1 MSVLEASDDDAAG
14 STALSRLHHCGDTAV
29 MHTSPPPPATPAGPT
44 GCSAASL
51 ALLQDVRGTLA
62 QRLARGE
69 PFWLYAYGS
78 LLWRP
83 QFEPAEI
90 RPARL
95 WGFHRALRMR
105 SRVNRGSP
113 ECPGLVF
120 ALLPG
125 GSCVGQ
131 VHRAGSQEALAELDR
146 LWEREMPNGVYTPR
160 WLRCHT
166 PDGPVQALAFT
177 LDPDHPSHTGRLD
190 DAAHLEIFRH
200 ASGRFGRTVDYLDHT
215 AQRLQALSIRDAEV
229 SRLVRLARRHGLLPG
244 EDGR

>member
-1 MSVLEASDDDAAG
+1 MSL
-14 STALSRLHHCGDTAV
+14 
-29 MHTSPPPPATPAGPT
+29 PPPSPAAPS
-44 GCSAASL
+44 GCSAHSL
-51 ALLQDVRGTLA
+51 QLLQTTRQQLIERMDRGD
-62 QRLARGE
+62 

-83 QFEPAEI
+83 QFDPAEI

-95 WGFHRALRMR
+95 WGHHRALRMR

-113 ECPGLVF
+113 DCPGLVF

-131 VHRAGSQEALAELDR
+131 VHRASTEDTMQQLEA
-146 LWEREMPNGVYTPR
+146 LWEREMPNGVYAPR

-166 PDGPVQALAFT
+166 PEGPVEALAFT
-177 LDPDHPSHTGRLD
+177 LDPAHPSHTGRLD
-190 DAAHLEIFRH
+190 DATHLEIFQR
-200 ASGRFGRTVDYLDHT
+200 AEGRYGRTVDYLHRT
-215 AQRLQALSIRDAEV
+215 AQCLQALSIHDAEV

-244 EDGR
+244 EDGA

>member
-1 MSVLEASDDDAAG
+1 M
-14 STALSRLHHCGDTAV
+14 T
-29 MHTSPPPPATPAGPT
+29 PPPPTPPT
-44 GCSAASL
+44 TTVCSAHSL
-51 ALLQDVRGTLA
+51 RLLQTARQHLHD
-62 QRLARGE
+62 RLTQGE

-78 LLWRP
+78 LLWKP
-83 QFEPAEI
+83 QFAPEEI

-95 WGFHRALRMR
+95 WGYHRALRMR
-105 SRVNRGSP
+105 SRVNRGSA

-131 VHRAGSQEALAELDR
+131 VHRADPADALHQLDM

-166 PDGPVQALAFT
+166 PQGPVTALAFT

-190 DAAHLEIFRH
+190 DAAHLAVFRD
-200 ASGRFGRTVDYLDHT
+200 AAGRYGRTVDYLHHT
-215 AQRLQALSIRDAEV
+215 AQCLRALSIHDAEV
-229 SRLVRLARRHGLLPG
+229 SRLVRLARDHGLLPG
-244 EDGR
+244 QDGI

>member
-1 MSVLEASDDDAAG
+1 M
-14 STALSRLHHCGDTAV
+14 
-29 MHTSPPPPATPAGPT
+29 PPPLPPSAAPS
-44 GCSAASL
+44 GCSAHAL
-51 ALLQDVRGTLA
+51 ALLQTTRQHLTA
-62 QRLARGE
+62 RLDQGQ

-83 QFEPAEI
+83 QFVPTEI

-95 WGFHRALRMR
+95 WGHHRALRMR

-113 ECPGLVF
+113 DCPGLVF

-131 VHRAGSQEALAELDR
+131 VHRASAADALPQLDA

-166 PDGPVQALAFT
+166 PDGPVEALAFT
-177 LDPDHPSHTGRLD
+177 LDPAHPSHAGRLD
-190 DAAHLEIFRH
+190 DAAHLAIFRG
-200 ASGRFGRTVDYLDHT
+200 AAGRYGRTVDYLHRT
-215 AQRLQALSIRDAEV
+215 EQTLQALSIRDAEV
-229 SRLVRLARRHGLLPG
+229 SRLVRLARADGLLPG
-244 EDGR
+244 EDGAG

>member
-1 MSVLEASDDDAAG
+1 MQTQTAPRSVPAS
-14 STALSRLHHCGDTAV
+14 
-29 MHTSPPPPATPAGPT
+29 
-44 GCSAASL
+44 CSAHAL
-51 ALLQDVRGTLA
+51 ALLEITRQQLAGRLERGG
-62 QRLARGE
+62 Q
-69 PFWLYAYGS
+69 FWLYAYGS

-95 WGFHRALRMR
+95 WGQHRALRMR

-131 VHRAGSQEALAELDR
+131 VHRADGAKALSLLDT

-166 PDGPVQALAFT
+166 PDGPVEALAFT
-177 LDPDHPSHTGRLD
+177 LDPGHPSHTGRLD
-190 DAAHLEIFRH
+190 DATHLTIFRE
-200 ASGRFGRTVDYLDHT
+200 
-215 AQRLQALSIRDAEV
+215 AEV
-229 SRLVRLARRHGLLPG
+229 SRLVRLARREGLLPG
-244 EDGR
+244 DDGA

>member
-1 MSVLEASDDDAAG
+1 M
-14 STALSRLHHCGDTAV
+14 T
-29 MHTSPPPPATPAGPT
+29 PPTLPLVGPA
-44 GCSAASL
+44 GCSAHAL
-51 ALLQDVRGTLA
+51 ALWHTTRQQLQVRLDAG
-62 QRLARGE
+62 Q

-83 QFEPAEI
+83 QFAPDEI

-95 WGFHRALRMR
+95 WGHHRALRMR

-113 ECPGLVF
+113 DCPGLVF

-131 VHRAGSQEALAELDR
+131 VHRARVDEALGQLDA

-166 PDGPVQALAFT
+166 PDGPVEALAFT
-177 LDPDHPSHTGRLD
+177 LDPAHPSHTGRLD
-190 DAAHLEIFRH
+190 DAAHVTIFRH
-200 ASGRFGRTVDYLDHT
+200 AEGRYGRTVDYLHRT
-215 AQRLQALSIRDAEV
+215 ALCLQALAIRDAEV

-244 EDGR
+244 QDGAG

>member
-1 MSVLEASDDDAAG
+1 MSTSLAC
-14 STALSRLHHCGDTAV
+14 STHA
-29 MHTSPPPPATPAGPT
+29 
-44 GCSAASL
+44 L
-51 ALLQDVRGTLA
+51 ALLQTTRQQLAERLDRGG
-62 QRLARGE
+62 Q
-69 PFWLYAYGS
+69 FWLYAYGS

-95 WGFHRALRMR
+95 WGHHRALRMR

-131 VHRAGSQEALAELDR
+131 VHRAGNEDALLQLDA

-166 PDGPVQALAFT
+166 PDGAVEALAFT
-177 LDPDHPSHTGRLD
+177 LDPAHPSHTGRLD
-190 DAAHLEIFRH
+190 DATHLTIFRD
-200 ASGRFGRTVDYLDHT
+200 AEGRYGRTVDYLHRT
-215 AQRLQALSIRDAEV
+215 ALRLQALSIHDAEV
-229 SRLVRLARRHGLLPG
+229 SRLVRLARGHGLLPG
-244 EDGR
+244 KDSA

>member
-1 MSVLEASDDDAAG
+1 MQTQTAPLAAQPTAPAS
-14 STALSRLHHCGDTAV
+14 
-29 MHTSPPPPATPAGPT
+29 
-44 GCSAASL
+44 CSAHAL
-51 ALLQDVRGTLA
+51 ALLETTRQQLA
-62 QRLARGE
+62 ARLEQGG

-95 WGFHRALRMR
+95 WGHHRALRMR

-131 VHRAGSQEALAELDR
+131 VHRADNVQALSLLDT

-166 PDGPVQALAFT
+166 PDGTVEALAFT
-177 LDPDHPSHTGRLD
+177 LDPGHPSHTGRLD
-190 DAAHLEIFRH
+190 DATHLAIFRD
-200 ASGRFGRTVDYLDHT
+200 AKGRYGRTVDYLHRT
-215 AQRLQALSIRDAEV
+215 AQCLQALSIRDTEV
-229 SRLVRLARRHGLLPG
+229 SRLVRLARREGLLPG
-244 EDGR
+244 DDGV

>member
-1 MSVLEASDDDAAG
+1 MHVP
-14 STALSRLHHCGDTAV
+14 LH
-29 MHTSPPPPATPAGPT
+29 PPAAPA
-44 GCSAASL
+44 GCSAHSL
-51 ALLQDVRGTLA
+51 TLLQATRQQLAERLDRGV
-62 QRLARGE
+62 

-83 QFEPAEI
+83 QFDPAEI

-95 WGFHRALRMR
+95 WGHHRALRMR

-125 GSCVGQ
+125 GSCTGQ
-131 VHRAGSQEALAELDR
+131 VHRAQAGDALQQLDT

-166 PDGPVQALAFT
+166 PAGPVEALAFT
-177 LDPDHPSHTGRLD
+177 LDPAHPSHTGRLD
-190 DAAHLEIFRH
+190 DAAHLAIFRN
-200 ASGRFGRTVDYLDHT
+200 AEGRYGRTVDYLHRT
-215 AQRLQALSIRDAEV
+215 ALCLQTLSIRDAEV
-229 SRLVRLARRHGLLPG
+229 SRLVRLARADGLLPG
-244 EDGR
+244 EDGT

>member
-1 MSVLEASDDDAAG
+1 
-14 STALSRLHHCGDTAV
+14 
-29 MHTSPPPPATPAGPT
+29 MHLPLPPPAAPAG
-44 GCSAASL
+44 CSPHSL
-51 ALLQDVRGTLA
+51 ALLQTIRQQLRT
-62 QRLARGE
+62 RLERGE

-83 QFEPAEI
+83 QFDPAEI

-95 WGFHRALRMR
+95 WGQHRALRMR

-131 VHRAGSQEALAELDR
+131 VHRAKSDEALPQLDA
-146 LWEREMPNGVYTPR
+146 LWQREMPNGVYTPR

-166 PDGPVQALAFT
+166 PGGPVEALAFT
-177 LDPDHPSHTGRLD
+177 LDPAHPSHTGRLD
-190 DAAHLEIFRH
+190 DAAHLAIFRH
-200 ASGRFGRTVDYLDHT
+200 AEGRYGRTVEYLHHT
-215 AQRLQALSIRDAEV
+215 ARCLQALSIHDAEV

-244 EDGR
+244 EDSA

>member
-1 MSVLEASDDDAAG
+1 MCPPL
-14 STALSRLHHCGDTAV
+14 
-29 MHTSPPPPATPAGPT
+29 PPPAAPP
-44 GCSAASL
+44 GCSAHSL
-51 ALLQDVRGTLA
+51 ALLQTTRHQLIE
-62 QRLARGE
+62 RLARHE

-95 WGFHRALRMR
+95 WGQHRALRMH

-113 ECPGLVF
+113 DCPGLVF

-131 VHRAGSQEALAELDR
+131 VHRAGPEEAVQQLDA

-166 PDGPVQALAFT
+166 PQGPVTALAFT
-177 LDPDHPSHTGRLD
+177 LDPAHPSHTGRLD
-190 DAAHLEIFRH
+190 DATHLAIFRH
-200 ASGRFGRTVDYLDHT
+200 AEGRYGRTVDYLHRT
-215 AQRLQALSIRDAEV
+215 AQCLQALCIADAEV
-229 SRLVRLARRHGLLPG
+229 SRLVRLAQRDGLLPG
-244 EDGR
+244 EDRGG

>member
-1 MSVLEASDDDAAG
+1 MSLP
-14 STALSRLHHCGDTAV
+14 L
-29 MHTSPPPPATPAGPT
+29 PPPAVPS
-44 GCSAASL
+44 GCSVHSL
-51 ALLQDVRGTLA
+51 ALLQATRHQLIE
-62 QRLARGE
+62 RLERNE
-69 PFWLYAYGS
+69 SFWLYAYGS

-95 WGFHRALRMR
+95 WGHHRALRMR

-113 ECPGLVF
+113 DCPGLVF

-131 VHRAGSQEALAELDR
+131 VHRAGTDEAVQQLDA

-166 PDGPVQALAFT
+166 PQGQVTALAFT
-177 LDPDHPSHTGRLD
+177 LDPSHPSHTGRLD
-190 DAAHLEIFRH
+190 DATHLSIFRH
-200 ASGRFGRTVDYLDHT
+200 AEGRYGRTVDYLHRT
-215 AQRLQALSIRDAEV
+215 AQCLQALCIDDAEV
-229 SRLVRLARRHGLLPG
+229 SRLVRLAQRHGLLPG
-244 EDGR
+244 HDGS